1 MAMTLRLTDE
11 QDRRLTERA
20 EAQGISKQEAVIR
33 ALDRDSERAAVA
45 GEVKD
50 WADYALTRYASLLD
64 RLAQ

>member
-1 MAMTLRLTDE
+1 MTLRLTDE
-11 QDRRLTERA
+11 QDRRLSERA

-33 ALDRDSERAAVA
+33 ALERDAERAVVA

-50 WADYALTRYASLLD
+50 WADYALQRYASLLD